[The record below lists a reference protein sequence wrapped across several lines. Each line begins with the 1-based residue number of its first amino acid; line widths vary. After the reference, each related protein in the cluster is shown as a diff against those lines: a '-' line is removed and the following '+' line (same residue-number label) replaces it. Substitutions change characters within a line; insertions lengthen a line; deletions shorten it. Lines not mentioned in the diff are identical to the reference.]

1 MAEVRFQMW
10 PLMPGG
16 PALGDLGRD
25 SWSMT
30 LVQTVAPTG
39 LHEGLL
45 ESFQSHPIAFAL
57 SAMALLFILVVLVQ
71 SLAILAFGLDR
82 LLGRLSPR
90 TEKNGETSEGWPFR
104 RWLRSL
110 WSKPD
115 DQGD

>member
-1 MAEVRFQMW
+1 MAEVRFQMR

-25 SWSMT
+25 SWSMS
-30 LVQTVAPTG
+30 LVQSAVPTG
-39 LHEGLL
+39 LPDGLI
-45 ESFQSHPIAFAL
+45 ESLQSHPVAFAL
-57 SAMALLFILVVLVQ
+57 AAMALLVVLVVLVQ

-90 TEKNGETSEGWPFR
+90 SQKNGETSKGRPVR

-115 DQGD
+115 D

>member
-10 PLMPGG
+10 PLMSGG
-16 PALGDLGRD
+16 PALSDLGQD
-25 SWSMT
+25 SRPMS
-30 LVQTVAPTG
+30 LFQSAAPTG
-39 LHEGLL
+39 LPDGLL
-45 ESFQSHPIAFAL
+45 ESFQSHPVAFAL
-57 SAMALLFILVVLVQ
+57 VAMALLVVLVVLVQ

-90 TEKNGETSEGWPFR
+90 SQKNGETSDGRPFR

-115 DQGD
+115 D

>member
-1 MAEVRFQMW
+1 MAEVRLHMW

-25 SWSMT
+25 IWSMS
-30 LVQTVAPTG
+30 LVQSAVPTSLPDG
-39 LHEGLL
+39 LF
-45 ESFQSHPIAFAL
+45 ESLQSHPVAFAL
-57 SAMALLFILVVLVQ
+57 AAMALLVVLVVLVQ

-90 TEKNGETSEGWPFR
+90 SQKNGERSKGRPVG

-115 DQGD
+115 D